1 MWLTFPLC
9 KMHLQTPTLAGQL
22 RKIDPKTGEIS
33 DEPFEFEVFKDHAK
47 NQAHYEKLADVSCP
61 CTCSCCLAFLLFFVA
76 SFSNFSLFLIACI
89 YFFSVFF
96 IYFECSKSQKLF
108 MICWSRMV

>member
-9 KMHLQTPTLAGQL
+9 KMLLQTPTLAGQL

-61 CTCSCCLAFLLFFVA
+61 CTCSCCLAFLLFFVWLHLA
-76 SFSNFSLFLIACI
+76 IFV
-89 YFFSVFF
+89 YF
-96 IYFECSKSQKLF
+96 
-108 MICWSRMV
+108 

>member
-1 MWLTFPLC
+1 
-9 KMHLQTPTLAGQL
+9 MHLQTPTLAGQL

-61 CTCSCCLAFLLFFVA
+61 CPCCCCLDFLFFFVA
-76 SFSNFSLFLIACI
+76 SFSNFSLFLMLVFI
-89 YFFSVFF
+89 FFGVLH
-96 IYFECSKSQKLF
+96 LF
-108 MICWSRMV
+108 